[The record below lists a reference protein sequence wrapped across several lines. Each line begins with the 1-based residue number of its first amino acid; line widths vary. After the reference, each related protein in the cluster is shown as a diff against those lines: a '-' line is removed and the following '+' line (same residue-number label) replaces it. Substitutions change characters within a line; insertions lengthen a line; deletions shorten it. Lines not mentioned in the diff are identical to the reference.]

1 MKHRNENIKK
11 HKETNSWQLIP
22 RFVPCLEDA
31 GLANVLAVI
40 QRLLFVPI
48 QNTDAM
54 SQTHETAF
62 FGLAVVG
69 FRFAR
74 REFFIICTAD
84 SSTTGW
90 QTERSVTGHDNKREL
105 PLTVSLQ
112 QSYSAD
118 NMPAG
123 NRPVA
128 GEGDIFALFV
138 IWNSPEL

>member
-1 MKHRNENIKK
+1 LK
-11 HKETNSWQLIP
+11 
-22 RFVPCLEDA
+22 DA

-48 QNTDAM
+48 QKTDAM
-54 SQTHETAF
+54 LQTHETAF

-74 REFFIICTAD
+74 REFFVICTAD
-84 SSTTGW
+84 SSKSGW
-90 QTERSVTGHDNKREL
+90 QTERPVTGHGNKREL

-112 QSYSAD
+112 QSYSAGI
-118 NMPAG
+118 MPTG

-128 GEGDIFALFV
+128 GGGDIFALFL
-138 IWNSPEL
+138 IWNSPEI